1 MLFRFFEV
9 SLWRGEKVLPFKF
22 FSVFPRRER
31 FRMQEV
37 TFFFLFYYLFYSTF
51 MCQVLCSGLLGHYSG
66 IVVFDSENTIPWIL
80 RHYSILITRTQYS
93 LIRHYSGLLMCY
105 SGIVVFDLENTHK
118 VVTPTS
124 PLLESRKVVFRKV
137 N

>member
-1 MLFRFFEV
+1 M
-9 SLWRGEKVLPFKF
+9 LPFKF

-37 TFFFLFYYLFYSTF
+37 TFFSFFIIFFT
-51 MCQVLCSGLLGHYSG
+51 VLLCAKSYAQDYSG
-66 IVVFDSENTIPWIL
+66 ITQALLYLIQRIL
-80 RHYSILITRTQYS
+80 YPEYSGITQYS
-93 LIRHYSGLLMCY
+93 LLVLITQALLRHYSGLLMCY
-105 SGIVVFDLENTHK
+105 SGIVVFDSENTHK